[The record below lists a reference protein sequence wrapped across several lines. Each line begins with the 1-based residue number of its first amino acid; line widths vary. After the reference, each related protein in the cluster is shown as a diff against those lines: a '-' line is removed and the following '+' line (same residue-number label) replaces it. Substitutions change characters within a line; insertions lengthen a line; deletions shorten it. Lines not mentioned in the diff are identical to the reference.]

1 MPSCA
6 GGERAPLTFGW
17 FLGTPGTSPPEF
29 SPGRLLVSEKQKLNH
44 VKFRILSVEGNRV

>member
-17 FLGTPGTSPPEF
+17 FLGTPDTSPLEF
-29 SPGRLLVSEKQKLNH
+29 SPDRLVGLGQGKTKSREIPYSLCGR
-44 VKFRILSVEGNRV
+44 